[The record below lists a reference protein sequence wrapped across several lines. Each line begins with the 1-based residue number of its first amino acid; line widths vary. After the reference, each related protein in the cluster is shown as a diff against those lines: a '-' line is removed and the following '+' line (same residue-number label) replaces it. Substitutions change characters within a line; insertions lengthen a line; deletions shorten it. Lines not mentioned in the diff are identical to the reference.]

1 MCLTLNILSIVYV
14 FPGIG
19 LGGILGKA
27 KHITNSMILAA
38 ANGVANSLNE
48 EERSKG
54 DLYPSLKRIRDV
66 SAIVAAHVC
75 QAAEKE
81 KSLTNKKL
89 QGKSLDELAEI
100 MKEKMWSPDKNEKEI
115 IEDTVG

>member
-1 MCLTLNILSIVYV
+1 V

-19 LGGILGKA
+19 LGGIISKA

-38 ANGVANSLNE
+38 ANGLANSLTQ
-48 EERSKG
+48 EERAKG

-75 QAAEKE
+75 QVAEHE
-81 KSLTNKKL
+81 NLLTNEKL
-89 QGKSLDELAEI
+89 QGKSIDELVQV
-100 MKEKMWSPDKNEKEI
+100 MKDKMWSPDKNEKEI
-115 IEDTVG
+115 IEETLG